1 MTALTDRRMLRRAD
15 PDRPRLRGW
24 LHGVAT
30 PIAIVIAVLLA
41 RRADVGVARASV
53 VVFGVGLV
61 GLYAVST
68 TYHLPPWPARVRA
81 ALARADVA
89 MIQLFIAASFTPV
102 AVHALDGAWRTW
114 SLIIAWTVAL
124 GGAIVA
130 ASPISGP
137 RWLGVTGY
145 VAFGGF
151 SLVPLVRSLGTLP
164 AVGTVLLVLGAAV
177 YAVGGV
183 VYARRRPNPWPRWFG
198 FHEVFH
204 ALVITAST
212 IHIVAMWRYVI
223 PLA

>member
-1 MTALTDRRMLRRAD
+1 
-15 PDRPRLRGW
+15 
-24 LHGVAT
+24 
-30 PIAIVIAVLLA
+30 
-41 RRADVGVARASV
+41 
-53 VVFGVGLV
+53 
-61 GLYAVST
+61 
-68 TYHLPPWPARVRA
+68 VRA

-164 AVGTVLLVLGAAV
+164 ALGTVLLVLGAAV